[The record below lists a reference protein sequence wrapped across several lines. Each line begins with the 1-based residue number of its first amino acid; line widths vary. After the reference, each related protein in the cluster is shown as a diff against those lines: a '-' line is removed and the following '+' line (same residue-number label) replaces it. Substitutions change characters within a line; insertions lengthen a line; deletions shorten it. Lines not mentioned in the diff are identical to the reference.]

1 MASASWWPA
10 TVAGVFSLPEAVRAV
25 AVGARIVR
33 DGPTGGMLAVI
44 APVEEVGPLLPPGA
58 FVAAVNGPRLVMV
71 AGNTEALEQLTATI
85 RSSGWQFR
93 PIELSHPLHT
103 PLLAGAV
110 PGYQRALA
118 ELTLSEPRI
127 AFYSAATGRAVSA
140 GASSDPAFWARQLV
154 EPVAFADGLAA
165 LIGEQDR
172 LLLLELGPRRS
183 LTMLARQ
190 AVAGTP
196 HRVLPS
202 LPAGPSES
210 PEEWQSLLTAV
221 AGAWTEGQPIAW
233 NVLEQL
239 ADAGRTSVPGY
250 PYERKRYWVDAI
262 PEPISTAAPKPTRRD
277 PAAASDQPTE
287 STTLSRL
294 ERVWIALLGH
304 PNIEPDGDFFDLGGN
319 SLTAVEL
326 TVRIRAEFG
335 VRLGI
340 DSIFEYP
347 TLDGLAEQIEQ
358 RAG

>member
-1 MASASWWPA
+1 
-10 TVAGVFSLPEAVRAV
+10 
-25 AVGARIVR
+25 
-33 DGPTGGMLAVI
+33 MLAVI

-71 AGNTEALEQLTATI
+71 AGNPEALEQLTATI
-85 RSSGWQFR
+85 RSTGWQFR

-127 AFYSAATGRAVSA
+127 AFYSGATGRVVSA
-140 GASSDPAFWARQLV
+140 GASTDPAFWARQLV

-183 LTMLARQ
+183 LTTLARQ
-190 AVAGTP
+190 AVAGTG

-202 LPAGPSES
+202 LPAGPSEA

-239 ADAGRTSVPGY
+239 TEIGRTSVPGY
-250 PYERKRYWVDAI
+250 PYERKRYWVDAA
-262 PEPISTAAPKPTRRD
+262 PEPISPVAPAVSPAAPL
-277 PAAASDQPTE
+277 DQPTGA
-287 STTLSRL
+287 TTLSRL
-294 ERVWIALLGH
+294 EKVWLTLLGH
-304 PNIEPDGDFFDLGGN
+304 PSIEPDGDFFDLGGN

-340 DSIFEYP
+340 DSIFEHP
-347 TLDGLAEQIEQ
+347 TLDGLAGQIDQ